1 MVRWVKNGP
10 YENSHFTLV
19 ENSCNMIVCKAYN
32 QCEMDFQWLKWSKF
46 IFKKIKISCIK
57 KIQMHFFSTLDLMWA
72 YVMFY
77 NIYFGTMMLFIFFK
91 FTYKFCIHVI
101 KKCHYFKSPLWL
113 FYFISKNSFIFS
125 IQLKSIVTW
134 IIF

>member
-19 ENSCNMIVCKAYN
+19 ENSCNMIVCKAYI
-32 QCEMDFQWLKWSKF
+32 QCEMYFQWLKWSKF
-46 IFKKIKISCIK
+46 MLKKIKFSCSK

-77 NIYFGTMMLFIFFK
+77 TIYFETMMLFLFFSSHINFVSMWLKKVIISRVHYDLFFFFK
-91 FTYKFCIHVI
+91 E
-101 KKCHYFKSPLWL
+101 
-113 FYFISKNSFIFS
+113 FISILNTIKVYC
-125 IQLKSIVTW
+125 KHG
-134 IIF
+134 